1 MVFTMHIS
9 DVTHKE
15 LDLLE
20 GPTAVTVESMEQK
33 EKLDRL
39 TSISCECS

>member
-1 MVFTMHIS
+1 MTFAMQIS

-15 LDLLE
+15 LNLLE

-33 EKLDRL
+33 EKLDCP
-39 TSISCECS
+39 TSISCERS